1 MDKYFKNMKLK
12 LNNLERF
19 QGKELRKKYIDM
31 YHKISEIQDYSKLR
45 NLVFS
50 SLGICTFSFQL
61 LETTLLGIYNTI
73 KLINDEEGNLDETIE
88 NNSAEIIKNI
98 FSEDIEVV
106 TSQDSL
112 TEKIEL
118 FKETQFLNQHLH
130 DRLYWLRDK
139 RNFIIHFSVI
149 KNPFLL
155 SQQHNMYEFCNDM
168 SYYTFLVAEV
178 IEGIKK
184 RFDEIYILDYPKLV
198 ELINYTIEEFENH
211 SNALLRKI

>member
-1 MDKYFKNMKLK
+1 
-12 LNNLERF
+12 
-19 QGKELRKKYIDM
+19 M

-61 LETTLLGIYNTI
+61 LETTLLGIHNTI
-73 KLINDEEGNLDETIE
+73 LLINEEIDNIDETIE
-88 NNSAEIIKNI
+88 SNYAEIIRDI

-118 FKETQFLNQHLH
+118 FKETQFLNQYLH

-155 SQQHNMYEFCNDM
+155 SQRHNMYEYCNDM
-168 SYYTFLVAEV
+168 AFYTFLVAEV
-178 IEGIKK
+178 IEDIKN
-184 RFDEIYILDYPKLV
+184 RFDDLYFDHYPKLV
-198 ELINYTIEEFENH
+198 ELINDTIEEFKNH
-211 SNALLRKI
+211 SNALLRKN

>member
-1 MDKYFKNMKLK
+1 MKLK

-19 QGKELRKKYIDM
+19 QGRELRKKYIDM

-61 LETTLLGIYNTI
+61 IETTLLGIYNTI
-73 KLINDEEGNLDETIE
+73 KLINDEKDNLDETIE
-88 NNSAEIIKNI
+88 NNYAEIIKNI
-98 FSEDIEVV
+98 FSEDFEVV

-112 TEKIEL
+112 TGKIEL
-118 FKETQFLNQHLH
+118 FKEMQFLNQHLH

-168 SYYTFLVAEV
+168 SYNTFLVAEV
-178 IEGIKK
+178 IEDIKK
-184 RFDEIYILDYPKLV
+184 RFDELYTQDYPRLV
-198 ELINYTIEEFENH
+198 KLINETIETFNKV
-211 SNALLRKI
+211 SNQIIKI

>member
-73 KLINDEEGNLDETIE
+73 KLIN
-88 NNSAEIIKNI
+88 
-98 FSEDIEVV
+98 
-106 TSQDSL
+106 
-112 TEKIEL
+112 
-118 FKETQFLNQHLH
+118 
-130 DRLYWLRDK
+130 
-139 RNFIIHFSVI
+139 
-149 KNPFLL
+149 
-155 SQQHNMYEFCNDM
+155 
-168 SYYTFLVAEV
+168 
-178 IEGIKK
+178 
-184 RFDEIYILDYPKLV
+184 
-198 ELINYTIEEFENH
+198 
-211 SNALLRKI
+211 